1 MPLNQKKNKNKSAK
15 FCFKIKFYSINCQV
29 YYIIKSQM
37 FGIFRGTIAM
47 MKLHDQKQV
56 GEQGLVWL

>member
-1 MPLNQKKNKNKSAK
+1 MPLNQRKNKNKSAK
-15 FCFKIKFYSINCQV
+15 FCLKTMFYSIKCQV
-29 YYIIKSQM
+29 DYIIKSQM

-47 MKLHDQKQV
+47 TKHHDQKRV